1 MIHAKARDLISCD
14 CKGVVMPEEP
24 QQSLIQESGDFD
36 SNNSVSESNLELANR
51 LIVRLK
57 PEDNSSIFGMIAN
70 KSYYSGGL
78 MTIILVFWWLA
89 VDSASDDLNSG
100 LSTFFDLDFS
110 QVALAVIGLGLMSS
124 LLSDLSRELGK
135 LLPSLISGAMLIM
148 CGLYVIEPLAIG
160 LLTEQYE
167 LMDGLWRSLRLGI
180 LWAGVSWCAHLLV
193 DASLLV
199 WLKRFCDSNGI
210 EITPSNDS
218 IKSSETS
225 NEA

>member
-1 MIHAKARDLISCD
+1 
-14 CKGVVMPEEP
+14 MPEEP

-36 SNNSVSESNLELANR
+36 SDNSVSESSLELANR
-51 LIVRLK
+51 LIIRLK
-57 PEDNSSIFGMIAN
+57 PDDNSSIFGMIAN

-89 VDSASDDLNSG
+89 VDSASDDLDSG

-148 CGLYVIEPLAIG
+148 CGLYVIEPMAIG
-160 LLTEQYE
+160 LLTDQYD
-167 LMDGLWRSLRLGI
+167 LVDGFWRCLRLGI

-210 EITPSNDS
+210 EITPDSDSNKAEGKPSD
-218 IKSSETS
+218 
-225 NEA
+225 A

>member
-1 MIHAKARDLISCD
+1 
-14 CKGVVMPEEP
+14 MPEEP

-36 SNNSVSESNLELANR
+36 SDNSVSESSLELANR
-51 LIVRLK
+51 LIIRLK
-57 PEDNSSIFGMIAN
+57 HDDNSSIFGMIAN

-89 VDSASDDLNSG
+89 VDSASDDLDSG

-148 CGLYVIEPLAIG
+148 CGLYVIEPMAIG
-160 LLTEQYE
+160 LLTDQYD
-167 LMDGLWRSLRLGI
+167 LVDGFWRCLRLGI

-210 EITPSNDS
+210 EITPDNDS
-218 IKSSETS
+218 KKAEGKTS
-225 NEA
+225 DA

>member
-1 MIHAKARDLISCD
+1 
-14 CKGVVMPEEP
+14 
-24 QQSLIQESGDFD
+24 
-36 SNNSVSESNLELANR
+36 
-51 LIVRLK
+51 
-57 PEDNSSIFGMIAN
+57 
-70 KSYYSGGL
+70 

-89 VDSASDDLNSG
+89 VDSASDDLDSG

-148 CGLYVIEPLAIG
+148 CGLYVIEPMAIG
-160 LLTEQYE
+160 LLTDQYD
-167 LMDGLWRSLRLGI
+167 LVDGFWRCLSLGI

-210 EITPSNDS
+210 EITPDNDS
-218 IKSSETS
+218 NKAEGKTS
-225 NEA
+225 DA

>member
-1 MIHAKARDLISCD
+1 
-14 CKGVVMPEEP
+14 MPEEP

-36 SNNSVSESNLELANR
+36 SDNSVSESSLELANR
-51 LIVRLK
+51 LIIRLK
-57 PEDNSSIFGMIAN
+57 PDDNSSIFGMIAN

-89 VDSASDDLNSG
+89 VDSASDDLDSG

-148 CGLYVIEPLAIG
+148 CGLYVIEPMAIG
-160 LLTEQYE
+160 MLTDQYD
-167 LMDGLWRSLRLGI
+167 LVDGFWRCLRLGI

-210 EITPSNDS
+210 EITPDNDS
-218 IKSSETS
+218 NKAEGKTS
-225 NEA
+225 DA

>member
-1 MIHAKARDLISCD
+1 
-14 CKGVVMPEEP
+14 MPEEP

-36 SNNSVSESNLELANR
+36 SDNSVSESSLELANR
-51 LIVRLK
+51 LIIRLK
-57 PEDNSSIFGMIAN
+57 PDDNSSIFGMIAN

-89 VDSASDDLNSG
+89 VDSASDDLDSG

-148 CGLYVIEPLAIG
+148 CGLYVIEPMAIG
-160 LLTEQYE
+160 LLTDQYD
-167 LMDGLWRSLRLGI
+167 LVDGFWRCLRLGI

-210 EITPSNDS
+210 EITPDSDSN
-218 IKSSETS
+218 KAEGKTS
-225 NEA
+225 DA

>member
-1 MIHAKARDLISCD
+1 
-14 CKGVVMPEEP
+14 MPEEN
-24 QQSLIQESGDFD
+24 QQSLIQDSGDFD
-36 SNNSVSESNLELANR
+36 SNNSVSESSLELANR
-51 LIVRLK
+51 LIIRLK
-57 PEDNSSIFGMIAN
+57 PNDNSSIFGMIAN

-89 VDSASDDLNSG
+89 VDSASDDLDSG

-148 CGLYVIEPLAIG
+148 CGLYVIEPMAIG
-160 LLTEQYE
+160 LLTDQYD
-167 LMDGLWRSLRLGI
+167 LVDGFWRCLRLGI

-210 EITPSNDS
+210 EITPDSDSNKAEGKPSD
-218 IKSSETS
+218 
-225 NEA
+225 A

>member
-1 MIHAKARDLISCD
+1 MNRAKARDLISCD
-14 CKGVVMPEEP
+14 RKGVVMPEESHP
-24 QQSLIQESGDFD
+24 SVIQESSDFE
-36 SNNSVSESNLELANR
+36 SSNSVSESSLELANR

-57 PEDNSSIFGMIAN
+57 PKDNSSIFGMIAN

-89 VDSASDDLNSG
+89 VDSASDDLDSG

-110 QVALAVIGLGLMSS
+110 QVALAVIALGFMSS

-148 CGLYVIEPLAIG
+148 CGLYVIEPMAIS
-160 LLTEQYE
+160 LLTDQYE
-167 LMDGLWRSLRLGI
+167 LMDGVWRCLRLGI

-210 EITPSNDS
+210 EITPDRESNRSDGTS
-218 IKSSETS
+218 IDV
-225 NEA
+225 

>member
-1 MIHAKARDLISCD
+1 MNHAKARDLISCD
-14 CKGVVMPEEP
+14 CKGTVMPEEN

-36 SNNSVSESNLELANR
+36 SENTVSDSSLELANR

-57 PEDNSSIFGMIAN
+57 PEDNSSLFGMIAN

-100 LSTFFDLDFS
+100 VSTFFDFDFS
-110 QVALAVIGLGLMSS
+110 QVALVVIGLGLMSS
-124 LLSDLSRELGK
+124 LLSGLSRELGK

-167 LMDGLWRSLRLGI
+167 LVDGAWRCLRLGI

-210 EITPSNDS
+210 EVTPRNDS
-218 IKSSETS
+218 NKSDGNTVD
-225 NEA
+225 A

>member
-1 MIHAKARDLISCD
+1 
-14 CKGVVMPEEP
+14 MPEESHP
-24 QQSLIQESGDFD
+24 SVIQESSDFE
-36 SNNSVSESNLELANR
+36 SSNSVSESSLELANR

-57 PEDNSSIFGMIAN
+57 PKDNSSIFGMIAN

-89 VDSASDDLNSG
+89 VDSASDDLDSG

-110 QVALAVIGLGLMSS
+110 QVALAVIALGLMSS

-148 CGLYVIEPLAIG
+148 CGLYVIEPMAIS
-160 LLTEQYE
+160 LLTDQYE
-167 LMDGLWRSLRLGI
+167 LMDGVWRCLRLGI

-210 EITPSNDS
+210 EITPDRESNRSDGTS
-218 IKSSETS
+218 IDV
-225 NEA
+225 

>member
-1 MIHAKARDLISCD
+1 MNRAKARDLISCD
-14 CKGVVMPEEP
+14 RKGVVMPEESHP
-24 QQSLIQESGDFD
+24 SVIQESSDFE
-36 SNNSVSESNLELANR
+36 SSNSVSESSLELANR

-57 PEDNSSIFGMIAN
+57 PKDNSSIFGMIAN

-89 VDSASDDLNSG
+89 VDSASDDLDSG

-110 QVALAVIGLGLMSS
+110 QVALAVIALGLMSS

-148 CGLYVIEPLAIG
+148 CGLYVIEPMAIS
-160 LLTEQYE
+160 LLTDQYE
-167 LMDGLWRSLRLGI
+167 LMDGVWRCLRLGI

-210 EITPSNDS
+210 EITPDRESNRSDGTS
-218 IKSSETS
+218 IDV
-225 NEA
+225 

>member
-1 MIHAKARDLISCD
+1 
-14 CKGVVMPEEP
+14 MPEEP
-24 QQSLIQESGDFD
+24 QQLLIQESSDFD
-36 SNNSVSESNLELANR
+36 PNNSVSEPSLELANR

-89 VDSASDDLNSG
+89 VDSATDDLDSG

-148 CGLYVIEPLAIG
+148 CGLYVIEPMAIG
-160 LLTEQYE
+160 LLTDQYD
-167 LMDGLWRSLRLGI
+167 LVDGVWRCLRLGI

-210 EITPSNDS
+210 EITPDNDS
-218 IKSSETS
+218 NNSERKPS
-225 NEA
+225 EG

>member
-1 MIHAKARDLISCD
+1 
-14 CKGVVMPEEP
+14 
-24 QQSLIQESGDFD
+24 
-36 SNNSVSESNLELANR
+36 
-51 LIVRLK
+51 
-57 PEDNSSIFGMIAN
+57 
-70 KSYYSGGL
+70 
-78 MTIILVFWWLA
+78 LVFWWLA
-89 VDSASDDLNSG
+89 VDSATDDLDSG

-135 LLPSLISGAMLIM
+135 LLPSLVSGAMLIM

-160 LLTEQYE
+160 LLTEQYDVV
-167 LMDGLWRSLRLGI
+167 DGAWRCLRLGI

-210 EITPSNDS
+210 EVTPHNDS
-218 IKSSETS
+218 NKGDSKSSD
-225 NEA
+225 A

>member
-1 MIHAKARDLISCD
+1 
-14 CKGVVMPEEP
+14 MPEENH
-24 QQSLIQESGDFD
+24 QSLIQESGDFD
-36 SNNSVSESNLELANR
+36 SNNSVSESSLELANR

-57 PEDNSSIFGMIAN
+57 PDDNSSIFGMIAN

-89 VDSASDDLNSG
+89 VDSASDDLDSG

-148 CGLYVIEPLAIG
+148 CGLYVIEPMAIG
-160 LLTEQYE
+160 LLTDQYDFV
-167 LMDGLWRSLRLGI
+167 DGFWRCLRLGI

-210 EITPSNDS
+210 EITPDNDS
-218 IKSSETS
+218 NKPEGKTS
-225 NEA
+225 DA

>member
-1 MIHAKARDLISCD
+1 
-14 CKGVVMPEEP
+14 MPEEP

-36 SNNSVSESNLELANR
+36 SDNSVSESSLELANR
-51 LIVRLK
+51 LIIRLK
-57 PEDNSSIFGMIAN
+57 PDDNSSIFGMIAN

-89 VDSASDDLNSG
+89 VDSASDDLDSG

-148 CGLYVIEPLAIG
+148 CGLYVIEPMAIG
-160 LLTEQYE
+160 LLTDQYD
-167 LMDGLWRSLRLGI
+167 LVDGFWRCLRLGI

-199 WLKRFCDSNGI
+199 LLKRFCDSNGI
-210 EITPSNDS
+210 EITPDNDS
-218 IKSSETS
+218 NKAEGKTS
-225 NEA
+225 DA

>member
-1 MIHAKARDLISCD
+1 
-14 CKGVVMPEEP
+14 MPEEP
-24 QQSLIQESGDFD
+24 QQLLIQESGDFD
-36 SNNSVSESNLELANR
+36 SNNSVSESSLELANR

-89 VDSASDDLNSG
+89 VDSASDDLDSG

-148 CGLYVIEPLAIG
+148 CGLYVIEPMAIG
-160 LLTEQYE
+160 LLTDQYE
-167 LMDGLWRSLRLGI
+167 LMDGVWRCLRLAI

-210 EITPSNDS
+210 EVTPDNDS
-218 IKSSETS
+218 NKSEGKPSD
-225 NEA
+225 A